1 MTSSTEMRRQ
11 AEAIIR
17 AYGEIDRHVAAVGIA
32 GIDGLM
38 ELSKVMEAAVGVVS
52 SRELE
57 RVVGEIRSLLERLV
71 RIDSELQQLRALKL
85 VLTRDDEGAFVPR

>member
-1 MTSSTEMRRQ
+1 MTSSLEMRRQ

-17 AYGEIDRHVAAVGIA
+17 SYGEIDRHVAEVGID

-52 SRELE
+52 FLELE

-71 RIDSELQQLRALKL
+71 RMDSELEQLRVLKL
-85 VLTRDDEGAFVPR
+85 VMASDDEGALVPR